1 MSRPPE
7 LTLSKI
13 LESGFSTPWDAPQT
27 PSFPFTFRNA
37 EILSAVYRTEGS
49 CIADLLPPPLE
60 PTGDAVIIHIYRMN
74 DVDWLGSY
82 GEANIMVGAKLPG
95 TDVSGGYSPYL
106 FLNSSGGLTQG
117 REVHGQP
124 KKFAD
129 PILEVRSDTFVGQIG
144 RDGIDVATVTAPYK
158 HQRADISDLA
168 KHFDFAINLNLKAI
182 DHITGKPAIR
192 QLTSR
197 RLTDVHVHECWS
209 GPCTVEVRPHIQAPL
224 FRLPVIDALECFY
237 WRADFTLVPGDIV
250 HDYLEASK
258 P

>member
-1 MSRPPE
+1 MRTTLTGKEIETYRDNGFVVVENFLDADELELWRSALEVALSRRADRKLPDRASVGTLDDDESYYDSVFTQRLNLWVDNPE
-7 LTLSKI
+7 
-13 LESGFSTPWDAPQT
+13 
-27 PSFPFTFRNA
+27 
-37 EILSAVYRTEGS
+37 
-49 CIADLLPPPLE
+49 IADL
-60 PTGDAVIIHIYRMN
+60 IINRDIGR
-74 DVDWLGSY
+74 
-82 GEANIMVGAKLPG
+82 MVGAKLPG

-197 RLTDVHVHECWS
+197 RLTDVHGATEGSTAANRSPQSLATGW
-209 GPCTVEVRPHIQAPL
+209 
-224 FRLPVIDALECFY
+224 
-237 WRADFTLVPGDIV
+237 
-250 HDYLEASK
+250 
-258 P
+258 